1 MVQDCARKT
10 KDQANR
16 RFEMIG
22 EFDEETVLLSDKL
35 ASHSLTATCARLEAK
50 VNNLAAEEAGASA
63 ELEAATRD
71 RPTLEADPGLE
82 EPTETDFGELIDS
95 VRNLVLEIQT

>member
-22 EFDEETVLLSDKL
+22 EFDEEIVLLSDKL
-35 ASHSLTATCARLEAK
+35 ASHSLTAISARLEAK
-50 VNNLAAEEAGASA
+50 VNNLAAEEAGAAA
-63 ELEAATRD
+63 ELEAARE

-82 EPTETDFGELIDS
+82 EPVETDFGELIDS
-95 VRNLVLEIQT
+95 VRNLVSEIQT